1 MKIEIDVEQFAN
13 DLKAG
18 KSIGGANGALGS
30 LIKQLTEAALAA
42 EIDSHLAKDLSNNR
56 RNGYSSK
63 TMKSDHGTFE
73 LDVPRDRNGNFEPE
87 IVKKNQTS
95 MTSEIEDKILSLF
108 ALGNS
113 YSQIAKYIEDFY
125 CVGFSK
131 ATISAVTDKIIPML
145 NEWKTRPLET
155 VYPFVF
161 LDAIHYK
168 VKEDGKY
175 IAKAF
180 YTVLGVKVDGK
191 KEVLGLYLNESE
203 GAKFWLQVLTDLQ
216 NRGVKDI
223 LIASVDGLKGF
234 PEAIN
239 SVFPNTQVQ
248 LCIVHQIRNSI
259 RYIGSLNQ
267 KQFAQELKAVYQA
280 FTKDEA
286 LYELDKL
293 EEKWGKK
300 YPIVF
305 QSWRNKWENLTV
317 YFQYPEDIRRVIYT
331 TNIIESVHRQ
341 FRTLTKTKGAFP
353 NDDSLLKLLFMGIKN
368 AQEKWTM
375 PIRNWSLTLS
385 QLAIHFEG
393 RLDDRIFGAKKG
405 DFLVDDKYT
414 FEVGGKNKDFSQ
426 IKDVENSFLAI
437 DDIEIGYKAKI
448 PLWMFGFLY

>member
-1 MKIEIDVEQFAN
+1 MKIEIDVEQFAR
-13 DLKAG
+13 DIKAG

-42 EIDSHLAKDLSNNR
+42 EIDSHLAQDLSSNR
-56 RNGYSSK
+56 KNGYSSK

-145 NEWKTRPLET
+145 NEWKVRPLEA

-175 IAKAF
+175 ISKAF
-180 YTVLGVKVDGK
+180 YTVLGVKLDGK

-248 LCIVHQIRNSI
+248 LCIVHPVLAL
-259 RYIGSLNQ
+259 SL
-267 KQFAQELKAVYQA
+267 
-280 FTKDEA
+280 
-286 LYELDKL
+286 
-293 EEKWGKK
+293 
-300 YPIVF
+300 
-305 QSWRNKWENLTV
+305 RNKK
-317 YFQYPEDIRRVIYT
+317 F
-331 TNIIESVHRQ
+331 
-341 FRTLTKTKGAFP
+341 
-353 NDDSLLKLLFMGIKN
+353 IKICRFY
-368 AQEKWTM
+368 Q
-375 PIRNWSLTLS
+375 S
-385 QLAIHFEG
+385 
-393 RLDDRIFGAKKG
+393 
-405 DFLVDDKYT
+405 
-414 FEVGGKNKDFSQ
+414 
-426 IKDVENSFLAI
+426 
-437 DDIEIGYKAKI
+437 
-448 PLWMFGFLY
+448 